1 MRKKILSLALVLALF
16 ASMCINAG
24 ALMFINGQFAEK
36 WDDNSYQFGV
46 KKGNGEYDMTDVIN
60 AQGGIDWFRH
70 ANGGMDSWERVYDMP
85 DRAAAERK
93 VAAMKA
99 ELEARYN
106 VTIKIERAEHPLY
119 LIWTLEELEAGMQ
132 SIPAPLV
139 NAVKDKLSPKLTIR
153 LLTKENEWD
162 FVSGVYYSSANR
174 IDIIYDEE
182 HTIVHEYGHMLHTKF
197 LDKKYGAGKLE
208 SMWTAKNRGVSYGY
222 GYGYYDAGVFVTDY
236 AATSYREDFA
246 DSFAYFILY
255 KDEVLERRPNSAVAD
270 KMNYMQELLCST
282 FSLDASVFS
291 GAAQPEPQPPAGAT
305 ASPTNDSLTCD
316 GAAQNPTVYKIGG
329 SNYFKIRDVAAM
341 LDGTGKQFAV
351 GYDGQLKSVTA
362 TTGQG
367 YAKQPGDLAG
377 APAGGNKTAEIS
389 SDTIYVNG
397 EKVDA
402 EVYKI
407 DGSNYFKLRDLG
419 KALDFYVGWSQER
432 GVYIETDK
440 SYS

>member
-1 MRKKILSLALVLALF
+1 MGKVIVPCKYDDAWFFSEGLVRVKLNGKWGYLDNTGKEIIPLKYDEAYNFFDGLAVVGLNDKYGYIDKTGKETISLKFDDAYNFFDGLA
-16 ASMCINAG
+16 
-24 ALMFINGQFAEK
+24 
-36 WDDNSYQFGV
+36 
-46 KKGNGEYDMTDVIN
+46 
-60 AQGGIDWFRH
+60 
-70 ANGGMDSWERVYDMP
+70 
-85 DRAAAERK
+85 
-93 VAAMKA
+93 
-99 ELEARYN
+99 
-106 VTIKIERAEHPLY
+106 
-119 LIWTLEELEAGMQ
+119 
-132 SIPAPLV
+132 
-139 NAVKDKLSPKLTIR
+139 AVKMNGKWGYINRMGEEVVPCQYDDAGDISEGLAAVKLNGKWGFIS
-153 LLTKENEWD
+153 
-162 FVSGVYYSSANR
+162 VSGA
-174 IDIIYDEE
+174 
-182 HTIVHEYGHMLHTKF
+182 
-197 LDKKYGAGKLE
+197 
-208 SMWTAKNRGVSYGY
+208 
-222 GYGYYDAGVFVTDY
+222 
-236 AATSYREDFA
+236 
-246 DSFAYFILY
+246 
-255 KDEVLERRPNSAVAD
+255 
-270 KMNYMQELLCST
+270 ST
-282 FSLDASVFS
+282 PQ
-291 GAAQPEPQPPAGAT
+291 QPARTT